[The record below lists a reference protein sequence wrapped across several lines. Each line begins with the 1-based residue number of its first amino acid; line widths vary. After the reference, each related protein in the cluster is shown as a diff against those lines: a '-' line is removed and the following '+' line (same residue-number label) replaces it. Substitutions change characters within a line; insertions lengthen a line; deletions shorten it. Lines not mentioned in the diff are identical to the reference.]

1 MTSAL
6 SIFFKNFECSY
17 NEDDDED
24 QHHEEEEGTSAVAN
38 SNHTNEDEEND
49 EEDNKSLSEI
59 SAASTTKS
67 LPISAFHIQIV
78 SDNAISS
85 VTTGVHHDDFSSDP
99 TCTSSIYATTTPL
112 LPQRRHSTPVPLLH
126 SQGRRI
132 PRPVHPQSTS
142 ESLLSRRWKK
152 WHDQRHHG
160 CDAFPDIVARRRAT
174 KKSSAS
180 SLLPYSAS
188 PVSSNS
194 SSSCSLLVSSSSS
207 RWHSGDQLVV
217 PRNNKNNNM
226 PSPLMIDQSL
236 IQPIRRSCS
245 RDDIVVQK
253 QEDPCLSVVVQ
264 TTDTLGKNHMYL
276 RRHRGQNQDKPLGL
290 LSSSIL
296 SHSGGIIRNSDVC

>member
-6 SIFFKNFECSY
+6 SIFFKNFECSC
-17 NEDDDED
+17 NEDDDDDED
-24 QHHEEEEGTSAVAN
+24 QHHDDDHDEEEGNAAVAR
-38 SNHTNEDEEND
+38 SNHSNEEEEND

-85 VTTGVHHDDFSSDP
+85 VTAGVHHDYFSSDP
-99 TCTSSIYATTTPL
+99 TCTSSINTTTTPNTPL

-174 KKSSAS
+174 KKSPAS

-207 RWHSGDQLVV
+207 R
-217 PRNNKNNNM
+217 
-226 PSPLMIDQSL
+226 
-236 IQPIRRSCS
+236 
-245 RDDIVVQK
+245 
-253 QEDPCLSVVVQ
+253 
-264 TTDTLGKNHMYL
+264 
-276 RRHRGQNQDKPLGL
+276 
-290 LSSSIL
+290 
-296 SHSGGIIRNSDVC
+296 